1 MMYVI
6 LWQHNKD
13 EPMFNHRISSR
24 YLGID
29 DEVPRME
36 YLSWVVGFCTIR
48 SFQVRHSAT
57 SLTGRTTANGSICC
71 LENSTAALP

>member
-13 EPMFNHRISSR
+13 EPMFNHRMFSR

-29 DEVPRME
+29 DEVLR
-36 YLSWVVGFCTIR
+36 
-48 SFQVRHSAT
+48 
-57 SLTGRTTANGSICC
+57 
-71 LENSTAALP
+71 